1 MHIMGQMRICVWQI
15 RIGPYHNR
23 RRQ

>member
-23 RRQ
+23 CRQ